1 MVAAQWYVG
10 DELKLKRTTEVFT
23 FTPEDFG
30 VYIIKAEVGD
40 KTLTKN
46 YILQSVFFGYARSF
60 RRRSKR
66 NQRAVFELRV

>member
-40 KTLTKN
+40 KTLTKKL
-46 YILQSVFFGYARSF
+46 YITERF
-60 RRRSKR
+60 RR
-66 NQRAVFELRV
+66 LRPFF

>member
-40 KTLTKN
+40 KTFTKKL
-46 YILQSVFFGYARSF
+46 YIIERFLRLRPFF
-60 RRRSKR
+60 
-66 NQRAVFELRV
+66 